1 MAANLVSPVSQFLTP
16 DMIGRIA
23 TALGLDRNKVQS
35 AAYRHCWRRSITPP
49 LSQAGRR
56 NSTTLVNLSPA

>member
-1 MAANLVSPVSQFLTP
+1 MAASLVSLVSQFLTP

-35 AAYRHCWRRSITPP
+35 AIS
-49 LSQAGRR
+49 G
-56 NSTTLVNLSPA
+56 VVPALLAAFKSCDRFRTQKL